1 MKNILVPVYLG
12 LPEVQSEKTGRLFLI
27 TKKAPFQNLNF
38 APTNGAPLLRNFT
51 AGGSP
56 GGGVPGNF

>member
-1 MKNILVPVYLG
+1 MARRVCVG

-38 APTNGAPLLRNFT
+38 APTNGAPLLRAFT
-51 AGGSP
+51 AGEGVQ
-56 GGGVPGNF
+56 GGGAPGNF